1 MVTQDGV
8 GNNPLEIQ
16 LPPCPQA
23 GKTYVSSNH
32 AAVAVKGNRSG
43 GGGTIVN
50 PPLVGYLE
58 IFHTRQL
65 PSVMG
70 NVATDIAKVSTPAK
84 QWTLGTTFQTFLMY
98 GNRDLWYINGDYKHF
113 TILVVV
119 PGMYIIMVAYGN
131 KIGSVGFG
139 KFSPVENKLLSLF
152 GEGVGVMVLAQS
164 IFLPKTLWDIIRVK
178 NPTDS
183 KIEAVFQSGT
193 HDVGSSTM
201 TAQNLSGKKDIMSI
215 ATILAYMVYNG
226 FNQDINAAL
235 VYEKIWY
242 IQNYSPMRDH
252 ALVFLHSCMVVI
264 LRNTDTKPFSLH
276 NQFQDKFPPQSRM
289 WAQWR
294 FEQLLSTLEI
304 VVNIGIIP

>member
-1 MVTQDGV
+1 MGPAQD
-8 GNNPLEIQ
+8 
-16 LPPCPQA
+16 
-23 GKTYVSSNH
+23 
-32 AAVAVKGNRSG
+32 
-43 GGGTIVN
+43 
-50 PPLVGYLE
+50 
-58 IFHTRQL
+58 
-65 PSVMG
+65 
-70 NVATDIAKVSTPAK
+70 
-84 QWTLGTTFQTFLMY
+84 
-98 GNRDLWYINGDYKHF
+98 
-113 TILVVV
+113 
-119 PGMYIIMVAYGN
+119 
-131 KIGSVGFG
+131 
-139 KFSPVENKLLSLF
+139 
-152 GEGVGVMVLAQS
+152 

-264 LRNTDTKPFSLH
+264 WRNTDTKPFSLH

-304 VVNIGIIP
+304 VVNIGIIPEMPHPPSQGSIQQPMQVVGYGGDTTQTRSKWTQQHFRKC